1 MGRGKERIR
10 DDGRYESVF
19 NVNITKI
26 QYKHACEY
34 HKDFSIIWKI
44 LIYPPCFSEFNI
56 ADLETLATLFNL
68 LFIFQLLFK
77 SMLFWE

>member
-1 MGRGKERIR
+1 MR
-10 DDGRYESVF
+10 DDGRYESVYKEILPKY
-19 NVNITKI
+19 NISMHVNIRKI
-26 QYKHACEY
+26 SQ
-34 HKDFSIIWKI
+34 IIWKI

-77 SMLFWE
+77 CVLFWE